1 MAKNAGPANDLMTV
15 SPSAQLMEAYYKLL
29 LAFHALPRTER
40 SRTFM
45 EVSGY
50 PHYENVASNIL
61 AFFFD
66 PGAEHGLNDL
76 LIAAFLQLAGHKMPP
91 AVGKISIKRERGTD
105 DRKRLDLLIDSET
118 FTIGIETKIFHRLGN
133 DLAGYASVIDQ
144 RGHGKQIIVKAVLG
158 LRHVQSVTPLP
169 GGFQSLTFSQL
180 WQQVR
185 AVLGHHVT
193 NANPRWVT
201 FLIDFMETTNNL
213 AGQNKSREDADRF
226 FIEHDELI
234 EKMIGER
241 DAFLGRL
248 GQRVSALCEMMQ
260 EVSECP
266 PLARKPWVYEN
277 SGLVLDYRIDD
288 KYSVAFDLYL
298 RPAGWELQLFGR
310 TRDMAKKYV
319 QELIEEP
326 ALSDLASKAPIVD
339 DRHIVATWPLIT
351 DLVVIKEALVKW
363 MAALQEA
370 IRTAAARQ
378 VRQ

>member
-1 MAKNAGPANDLMTV
+1 MIAGNSGPGNDLMTV
-15 SPSAQLMEAYYKLL
+15 SPSAQLTEAYYKLL
-29 LAFHALPRTER
+29 LAFHALPRAER

-50 PHYENVASNIL
+50 SHYENVASNIL

-66 PGAEHGLNDL
+66 PSAEHGLNDL
-76 LIAAFLQLAGHKMPP
+76 LISAFLQLAGHKMPP

-185 AVLGHHVT
+185 TMLGHHVA
-193 NANPRWVT
+193 NANPRWVA

-213 AGQNKSREDADRF
+213 AGQNKSREDADGS

-248 GQRVSALCEMMQ
+248 GQRVGMLCDMMQ
-260 EVSECP
+260 DVSECP

-298 RPAGWELQLFGR
+298 RPAGWELQL
-310 TRDMAKKYV
+310 
-319 QELIEEP
+319 
-326 ALSDLASKAPIVD
+326 LAE
-339 DRHIVATWPLIT
+339 RMT
-351 DLVVIKEALVKW
+351 
-363 MAALQEA
+363 
-370 IRTAAARQ
+370 
-378 VRQ
+378 